1 MKSLIRHTLILAAV
15 LVPGNTFLHAQ
26 CTVSTI
32 GVNFGS
38 YDPLSPMPADST
50 GVIDID
56 CTRSE
61 RVAISIGASPNSG
74 GFNPRRLRQASG
86 LDFMDYNLYTESD
99 LASIWGDGSQGT
111 SIVYENAKK
120 KKKLSILPIYARA
133 PAGQDVRTGQYS
145 ESLLVTINF

>member
-1 MKSLIRHTLILAAV
+1 MGGPV
-15 LVPGNTFLHAQ
+15 LHAQ

-61 RVAISIGASPNSG
+61 RVAIGIGASPNSG

-86 LDFMDYNLYTESD
+86 LDFLDYNLYTESD
-99 LASIWGDGSQGT
+99 LARIWGDGSQGT

-120 KKKLSILPIYARA
+120 KKKLSILPVYARA
-133 PAGQDVRTGQYS
+133 PAGQDVHAGQYS